1 MLVLVALLLVIMS
14 IIIII
19 TIIIILISSNSSSC
33 SSSSSSSSIF
43 FTIIGPRTSG
53 PRASAAERLRAPTD
67 TTAGGAGVGEGGYS
81 VIKYTITI

>member
-33 SSSSSSSSIF
+33 SSSSSSSIF